1 MSGLPYPKN
10 SVRYRLN
17 TRKWADS
24 DQRWPLYRDRLSSAN
39 PARVKAVGHPEGHDN
54 RRYWTRLDM
63 LCVNNQAL
71 ALILGLVVDEAHEV
85 SIIF

>member
-17 TRKWADS
+17 TRKWDS
-24 DQRWPLYRDRLSSAN
+24 DQRWALYRDRLSAAN
-39 PARVKAVGHPEGHDN
+39 PARVEPVGHPKGHDN
-54 RRYWTRLDM
+54 RRYWPRLDM
-63 LCVNNQAL
+63 LCVDNQAF
-71 ALILGLVVDEAHEV
+71 ALILGLVVYEAHEV